1 MQVEI
6 LTPDETLFAGETELV
21 SLPGANGSFQILNGH
36 APLIANLA
44 KGEVRIGEG
53 KSSQAFDVK
62 GGLVEVL
69 KNKVVVLV

>member
-1 MQVEI
+1 MEVFKSKRSRTI
-6 LTPDETLFAGETELV
+6 
-21 SLPGANGSFQILNGH
+21 N
-36 APLIANLA
+36 ANLA